1 MGIASSVAP
10 TDLQILTTEVLDAP
24 VPVVR
29 AIGELDLDSAPQ
41 LCAAIEDAARAARP
55 PRVVIDFTAVSFCD
69 STGLRALI
77 GAVREVEVLG
87 GRAIVA
93 AEPDG
98 PLDRLLVLSGLRE
111 FLRVSDSAEAAAARL
126 APGSAR

>member
-1 MGIASSVAP
+1 MAP
-10 TDLQILTTEVLDAP
+10 TDLKVLTTEVQDDP
-24 VPVVR
+24 IPIVR
-29 AIGELDLDSAPQ
+29 ATGELDLDTAPQ
-41 LCAAIEDAARAARP
+41 LAAAIEEAARDARP
-55 PRVVIDFTAVSFCD
+55 PRVVIDFTGVSFCD

-98 PLDRLLVLSGLRE
+98 ALDRLLMLSGLRE
-111 FLRVSDSAEAAAARL
+111 FLRVSDSAEAAVSRL
-126 APGSAR
+126 ATGSAG

>member
-1 MGIASSVAP
+1 MAP
-10 TDLQILTTEVLDAP
+10 TDLKVLTTEVQDDP
-24 VPVVR
+24 IPIVR
-29 AIGELDLDSAPQ
+29 ATGELDLDTAPQ
-41 LCAAIEDAARAARP
+41 LAAAIEEAARDARP
-55 PRVVIDFTAVSFCD
+55 PRVVIDFTGVSFCD

-98 PLDRLLVLSGLRE
+98 ALDRLLMLSGLRE
-111 FLRVSDSAEAAAARL
+111 FQRESDSAEAAVSRL
-126 APGSAR
+126 ATGSAG

>member
-29 AIGELDLDSAPQ
+29 ATGELDLDSAPQ

-55 PRVVIDFTAVSFCD
+55 PRVVIDFTEVSFCD

-111 FLRVSDSAEAAAARL
+111 FLRVSDSADAAAQRL
-126 APGSAR
+126 TTGSAG